1 MYKYRLTVL
10 TPTYNRAYTLTKVYE
25 SLAKQTK
32 QNFQWLIIDDGS
44 SDGTEELI
52 MSFPKTGFELEYHK
66 KSNGGK
72 HTALNYS
79 HQFIKGEMVVIL
91 DSDDYLTDDA
101 IETIQR
107 DWLKFKNDKRIAG
120 MSYMKILRGG
130 GTAYLSKQ
138 PPEDEYISDHIQ
150 YRDNGNIT
158 GDQCEVIRSAL
169 LKKYPF
175 PVFENEKFMSEGWLW
190 RTVAKRYKTI
200 YRAKCIYVCE
210 YLEGGL
216 TKCGRGLR
224 MSCPQGM
231 LENCRTFFVSEMNI
245 KIQIKEMLLYDIY
258 AICSDKSVFKEISKS
273 RRIIGTTLLLPV
285 GYLLYIYWRNNI

>member
-130 GTAYLSKQ
+130 GVQ
-138 PPEDEYISDHIQ
+138 HI
-150 YRDNGNIT
+150 
-158 GDQCEVIRSAL
+158 
-169 LKKYPF
+169 
-175 PVFENEKFMSEGWLW
+175 
-190 RTVAKRYKTI
+190 
-200 YRAKCIYVCE
+200 
-210 YLEGGL
+210 
-216 TKCGRGLR
+216 
-224 MSCPQGM
+224 
-231 LENCRTFFVSEMNI
+231 
-245 KIQIKEMLLYDIY
+245 
-258 AICSDKSVFKEISKS
+258 
-273 RRIIGTTLLLPV
+273 
-285 GYLLYIYWRNNI
+285 

>member
-101 IETIQR
+101 I
-107 DWLKFKNDKRIAG
+107 
-120 MSYMKILRGG
+120 
-130 GTAYLSKQ
+130 
-138 PPEDEYISDHIQ
+138 
-150 YRDNGNIT
+150 
-158 GDQCEVIRSAL
+158 
-169 LKKYPF
+169 
-175 PVFENEKFMSEGWLW
+175 
-190 RTVAKRYKTI
+190 
-200 YRAKCIYVCE
+200 
-210 YLEGGL
+210 
-216 TKCGRGLR
+216 
-224 MSCPQGM
+224 
-231 LENCRTFFVSEMNI
+231 
-245 KIQIKEMLLYDIY
+245 
-258 AICSDKSVFKEISKS
+258 
-273 RRIIGTTLLLPV
+273 
-285 GYLLYIYWRNNI
+285 

>member
-200 YRAKCIYVCE
+200 YRAKCIYC
-210 YLEGGL
+210 
-216 TKCGRGLR
+216 LR
-224 MSCPQGM
+224 IP
-231 LENCRTFFVSEMNI
+231 
-245 KIQIKEMLLYDIY
+245 
-258 AICSDKSVFKEISKS
+258 
-273 RRIIGTTLLLPV
+273 
-285 GYLLYIYWRNNI
+285 